1 MLAGLLGGLCS
12 ATCCV
17 LPGKTAAVDS
27 EAIYKHLLTDIPA
40 QLFHN
45 PSLAF
50 EFVQFCKEN
59 SRLFTETSSIF
70 RQSFPN
76 LFKVQLAGAAE
87 DRACCTFLSEPQNLV
102 FAFQCTLEPFASL
115 HGSAR
120 ESVGKKDCWKSRY
133 LKREEGS
140 ACD

>member
-1 MLAGLLGGLCS
+1 MLAGLQGALCS
-12 ATCCV
+12 AVCCV
-17 LPGKTAAVDS
+17 LPGKTATVDS
-27 EAIYKHLLTDIPA
+27 EAIYKHLFTDIPA
-40 QLFHN
+40 RLFHN

-59 SRLFTETSSIF
+59 RRLFTEASGIF

-102 FAFQCTLEPFASL
+102 FAFPCTLEPSVSL

-120 ESVGKKDCWKSRY
+120 ESIGKKYC
-133 LKREEGS
+133 
-140 ACD
+140 